1 MALFHLRCRHRC
13 HNFVPLSI
21 PLLMYMM
28 LLGLGMM
35 GLGLEQLT
43 PVGVNAWQS
52 PSTTI
57 RTLKVRNT
65 ILSMSS
71 SSSSSLSSFSSQD
84 PDPSIKASTPASSS
98 MNSGISYQ
106 SSPPSSLPGRPSSSS
121 PIVPQQ
127 PRRRQLHKDV
137 VIVGGGL
144 AGLSTALYL
153 TQIDPKRRI
162 TIIDRNNDTTNDSS
176 AIGGANPGNM
186 ASMAAAGMLA
196 PHSERLPKG
205 DYLDLCLASKRMYGD
220 FVALVE
226 GMAYDSGPDG
236 HKYLWND
243 NDGDNSLE
251 PWNIGYV
258 ASGGFLAPAFAGD
271 NVATWMPDH
280 DNDDDDDDDDNN
292 ENENNNDNPRQ
303 KKKREKKKKKKT
315 PTAFWLDATQAKE
328 LEPHLHPEIVGGWW
342 FPEDASV
349 DARRLTCSLKA
360 ACIGA
365 GVEFLCGSNNEVT
378 SLDLQEGVC
387 KGLWLGSRSGR
398 YVSAKAIL
406 VANGAWMRNLL
417 PVPLEPHKGQSLSL
431 RMPKDRPPILR
442 RVLFGGDSYIVPK
455 ADGRI
460 VIGAT
465 VEAGSF
471 DSNVTPA
478 GIMHVLSHALQL
490 VPALA
495 DLPIEETWA
504 GLRPTTPDKGPI
516 LGETPWDNL
525 FLAGGY
531 WRNGVLLAPKT
542 GHLLATL
549 IASNNNDDD
558 DDSGFDSE
566 FQLSQEDQIMLDAFS
581 WDRFTSPG
589 GGKKMAANS
598 RYAASMYPVHTRRSG
613 TGIAAAVGTELG
625 SYSTARSAGE
635 ERKKDRESLFG
646 SSSSS
651 SSSGANDG
659 GDSIF
664 GEDAATEDA
673 FERAALL
680 GMEDAA
686 IYEGFDEQNKRRPT
700 TNKEEEEE
708 ERPEAKT
715 TDEDDELDDDGERL
729 SKFYYSQQEAALQSS
744 TLDVVESS
752 SSDSSS
758 TSTTSTYDGSDSGD
772 AFTVGSSSANE
783 EEANSGNNQELKSIY
798 QSIRDNKSKH
808 DVDLP
813 EDAGETRPDPG
824 FRIYHIDQKTGE
836 SRIIPPYTSPGEFFE
851 NLEAEKALAAAPE
864 GKSLVPNQS
873 FPQNN
878 NNGKIEGDSAD
889 SEYDGYQTI
898 LDANSSDNRQDELDA
913 MKEARRKNRSKGGMP
928 EIRKK

>member
-13 HNFVPLSI
+13 NNFILLSVPI
-21 PLLMYMM
+21 LLNMM
-28 LLGLGMM
+28 LLGLGLM
-35 GLGLEQLT
+35 GLGFEQLM
-43 PVGVNAWQS
+43 PIGVNAWQQSS
-52 PSTTI
+52 PTTI
-57 RTLKVRNT
+57 RTLTSTPSAVRNT
-65 ILSMSS
+65 ILSM

-84 PDPSIKASTPASSS
+84 PDPSMKSLIPASSS

-106 SSPPSSLPGRPSSSS
+106 SPPSSTSFPGPSSSS
-121 PIVPQQ
+121 PIIPQQ

-162 TIIDRNNDTTNDSS
+162 TIIDRNNDTNNDST
-176 AIGGANPGNM
+176 ATGGANPGNM

-226 GMAYDSGPDG
+226 GMAYDAGPDG
-236 HKYLWND
+236 HKYLLND

-258 ASGGFLAPAFAGD
+258 ASGGFFAPAFAGD

-280 DNDDDDDDDDNN
+280 DNDDDDNKN
-292 ENENNNDNPRQ
+292 ENESPRQ
-303 KKKREKKKKKKT
+303 KKKRKKKKT

-328 LEPHLHPEIVGGWW
+328 LEPHLHPDIVGGWW

-417 PVPLEPHKGQSLSL
+417 PVPLEPHKGQSVSL

-525 FLAGGY
+525 YLAGGY

-549 IASNNNDDD
+549 IASNSNNDDD
-558 DDSGFDSE
+558 DDSDSE
-566 FQLSQEDQIMLDAFS
+566 FQLSQEDQNMLDAFN

-651 SSSGANDG
+651 ADG
-659 GDSIF
+659 DGDSIF
-664 GEDAATEDA
+664 GDDSASEDA

-700 TNKEEEEE
+700 TKNEEEEE
-708 ERPEAKT
+708 GPGAKT
-715 TDEDDELDDDGERL
+715 TDEDDELDNDGERL

-744 TLDVVESS
+744 TLDVVESA

-772 AFTVGSSSANE
+772 AFTVGSSSTSAG
-783 EEANSGNNQELKSIY
+783 AKSSIDDDDDDKSGNNEELKSIY
-798 QSIRDNKSKH
+798 QSIRDNKSKQ

-813 EDAGETRPDPG
+813 VDEGEKRPDPG
-824 FRIYHIDQKTGE
+824 FRIYHIDKTGE
-836 SRIIPPYTSPGEFFE
+836 SRIIPPYTSPGEFFQS
-851 NLEAEKALAAAPE
+851 LESEQALAAVPDE
-864 GKSLVPNQS
+864 KSLSSDQP

-878 NNGKIEGDSAD
+878 NNGKTESDSAD

-898 LDANSSDNRQDELDA
+898 LDANSSNNRQDELDK

-928 EIRKK
+928 EIKKK

>member
-1 MALFHLRCRHRC
+1 MKS
-13 HNFVPLSI
+13 SI
-21 PLLMYMM
+21 P
-28 LLGLGMM
+28 
-35 GLGLEQLT
+35 
-43 PVGVNAWQS
+43 AS
-52 PSTTI
+52 P
-57 RTLKVRNT
+57 
-65 ILSMSS
+65 
-71 SSSSSLSSFSSQD
+71 
-84 PDPSIKASTPASSS
+84 S

-106 SSPPSSLPGRPSSSS
+106 SPPSSSASFHGPSSSS
-121 PIVPQQ
+121 PIIPQQ

-162 TIIDRNNDTTNDSS
+162 TIIDRNNDTNNDST
-176 AIGGANPGNM
+176 ATGGANPGNM

-226 GMAYDSGPDG
+226 GMAYDAGADG
-236 HKYLWND
+236 HKYLMND

-280 DNDDDDDDDDNN
+280 DNDDDN
-292 ENENNNDNPRQ
+292 ENENESPRQ
-303 KKKREKKKKKKT
+303 KKKRKKKKT

-328 LEPHLHPEIVGGWW
+328 LEPYLHPDIVGGWW

-349 DARRLTCSLKA
+349 DAR
-360 ACIGA
+360 
-365 GVEFLCGSNNEVT
+365 
-378 SLDLQEGVC
+378 
-387 KGLWLGSRSGR
+387 
-398 YVSAKAIL
+398 
-406 VANGAWMRNLL
+406 
-417 PVPLEPHKGQSLSL
+417 
-431 RMPKDRPPILR
+431 
-442 RVLFGGDSYIVPK
+442 
-455 ADGRI
+455 
-460 VIGAT
+460 
-465 VEAGSF
+465 
-471 DSNVTPA
+471 
-478 GIMHVLSHALQL
+478 
-490 VPALA
+490 
-495 DLPIEETWA
+495 
-504 GLRPTTPDKGPI
+504 
-516 LGETPWDNL
+516 
-525 FLAGGY
+525 
-531 WRNGVLLAPKT
+531 
-542 GHLLATL
+542 HLLATL
-549 IASNNNDDD
+549 IASNSNNDDD
-558 DDSGFDSE
+558 DDSDSE
-566 FQLSQEDQIMLDAFS
+566 FQLSQEDQNMLDAFN

-651 SSSGANDG
+651 ADGG

-664 GEDAATEDA
+664 GDDSASEDA

-686 IYEGFDEQNKRRPT
+686 IYEGFEEQNKRRPT
-700 TNKEEEEE
+700 TNNEEEEE
-708 ERPEAKT
+708 SLGAKT
-715 TDEDDELDDDGERL
+715 TDEDDKLDDDRERL

-772 AFTVGSSSANE
+772 AFTVGSSSTSA
-783 EEANSGNNQELKSIY
+783 EAKSTIDDDDDDKSGNNEELKSIY
-798 QSIRDNKSKH
+798 QSIRDNKSKQ

-813 EDAGETRPDPG
+813 VDEGLKRPDPG
-824 FRIYHIDQKTGE
+824 FRIYHIDKTGE
-836 SRIIPPYTSPGEFFE
+836 SRIIPPYTSPGEFFQS
-851 NLEAEKALAAAPE
+851 LEAEQALAAAPDE
-864 GKSLVPNQS
+864 KSLSSDQP

-878 NNGKIEGDSAD
+878 NNGKTESDSAD

-898 LDANSSDNRQDELDA
+898 LDANSSNNRQDELDK

-928 EIRKK
+928 EIKKK

>member
-13 HNFVPLSI
+13 HNFVLLSI
-21 PLLMYMM
+21 PILLNMM
-28 LLGLGMM
+28 LLGLGLM
-35 GLGLEQLT
+35 GLGLEQLM
-43 PVGVNAWQS
+43 PMGVNAWQQSS
-52 PSTTI
+52 PTAI
-57 RTLKVRNT
+57 RTLTSTSSAVRNT
-65 ILSMSS
+65 ILSMSSS

-84 PDPSIKASTPASSS
+84 PDPSIEASTPASPS

-106 SSPPSSLPGRPSSSS
+106 SSLPSSLSGRPSSSS
-121 PIVPQQ
+121 PIISQQ

-162 TIIDRNNDTTNDSS
+162 TIIDRNNDTTNDST
-176 AIGGANPGNM
+176 ATGGANPGNM

-226 GMAYDSGPDG
+226 GMAYDAGPDG

-280 DNDDDDDDDDNN
+280 DNDDDDDN
-292 ENENNNDNPRQ
+292 ESPRQ
-303 KKKREKKKKKKT
+303 KKKRKKKKT

-328 LEPHLHPEIVGGWW
+328 LEPHLHPDIVGGWW

-549 IASNNNDDD
+549 IASNNNNDDD
-558 DDSGFDSE
+558 DDSESE
-566 FQLSQEDQIMLDAFS
+566 FQLSQEDQNMLDAFS

-651 SSSGANDG
+651 ADG
-659 GDSIF
+659 GGDGIF
-664 GEDAATEDA
+664 GDDSATEDA

-700 TNKEEEEE
+700 TNNEEEES
-708 ERPEAKT
+708 PGAKT
-715 TDEDDELDDDGERL
+715 TDDDDGERL
-729 SKFYYSQQEAALQSS
+729 SKFYYSQQEAALESS
-744 TLDVVESS
+744 TLDVVE

-772 AFTVGSSSANE
+772 TFTVGSSSAGVKSTIDDDDDD
-783 EEANSGNNQELKSIY
+783 NSGNNEELKSIY
-798 QSIRDNKSKH
+798 QSIRDNKSKQ

-813 EDAGETRPDPG
+813 VDEGEKRPDPG
-824 FRIYHIDQKTGE
+824 FRINHIDKKTGE
-836 SRIIPPYTSPGEFFE
+836 SRIIPPYTSPGEFFQS
-851 NLEAEKALAAAPE
+851 LEAEQALAAAPE
-864 GKSLVPNQS
+864 EKSSLPDQS

-878 NNGKIEGDSAD
+878 DNGKIEGDSAD

-913 MKEARRKNRSKGGMP
+913 MREARRKNRSKGGMP
-928 EIRKK
+928 EIRKQ